1 MVSESQIEALR
12 AAAAT
17 RDWNEWGAALD
28 RALMEVE
35 PAAMVAV
42 AEEVLRR
49 GLATF
54 ERNAPGATWPR
65 RALDGETT
73 VLSPEYASPGG
84 NSFAAGVQDW
94 LDARAAVSEPDTCRR
109 LVVSAIGEAVM
120 AELCAL
126 WGAKN
131 PDEWRR
137 WYEWLYAEEGD
148 MSGWDAMRGWQLD
161 PEVQAAELA
170 LWNDVADRLAALP

>member
-1 MVSESQIEALR
+1 MVSESNIEALR
-12 AAAAT
+12 AAAANH
-17 RDWNEWGAALD
+17 DWNEWNAALD

-35 PAAMVAV
+35 PAAMIAL

-73 VLSPEYASPGG
+73 ELGPEYASPGG
-84 NSFAAGVQDW
+84 DSFASGVEDL
-94 LDARAAVSEPDTCRR
+94 LDARAAVSEPDTCRKFAVTALGR
-109 LVVSAIGEAVM
+109 AVM

-126 WGAKN
+126 WGVKN

-137 WYEWLYAEEGD
+137 WYDWAGAEEGD
-148 MSGWDAMRGWQLD
+148 MSGWDAMRG
-161 PEVQAAELA
+161 
-170 LWNDVADRLAALP
+170 